1 MSTSNESSIT
11 FNNDDNE
18 EILNLLKDRLKLGRE
33 RYGHGVRVNDDTTQ
47 WGTQSNDWELM
58 AIEEVLDGLIYSAAA
73 IIRLRRIKNINNT
86 DISNSD
92 INNSDINNF
101 DINNTDINNT
111 DISNTNISNKRIK
124 INNIPNDTYISNKR
138 INKINNN
145 TSFPFYM

>member
-18 EILNLLKDRLKLGRE
+18 EILNLLKDRLKLGHE

-73 IIRLRRIKNINNT
+73 IIRLRRIKNINN
-86 DISNSD
+86 SN
-92 INNSDINNF
+92 INNMDV
-101 DINNTDINNT
+101 NNTDINNT

>member
-92 INNSDINNF
+92 INN
-101 DINNTDINNT
+101 TDINNT
-111 DISNTNISNKRIK
+111 DISITNISNKRIK